1 MLKMVNGQWT
11 RTESPGGA
19 KGTGGYNFN
28 TALPGAQK
36 TAPQAPSMPLSSAQR
51 TAAFSPKQ
59 LAASADRLGMFGGK
73 LQPAAAGPTTSS
85 LPRPPGMS
93 QVRPTTFDMPPQ
105 QPSATGAPS
114 ATGNPSPMAGP
125 GGIDFS
131 GLKPSY
137 GYSMSNNNSSNVSHS
152 GLSDMGN
159 KALSPLLGTGP
170 GSMPGNID
178 DWTNKILGNLTV
190 SQNDIMDRINQA
202 ANAQAKRG
210 ILGGT
215 EATNLRAS
223 MLTQLMNP
231 TLQRQADAMQQAL
244 GLKTQVMPQLIGLT
258 QQSSGLGAGGS
269 NSYSYNQSPDD
280 YQIIAQML
288 NNQW

>member
-36 TAPQAPSMPLSSAQR
+36 ATPQAPSMPLSSAQR

-59 LAASADRLGMFGGK
+59 LAASADRLGIFGGQ
-73 LQPAAAGPTTSS
+73 QPAQKSA
-85 LPRPPGMS
+85 L
-93 QVRPTTFDMPPQ
+93 PQ
-105 QPSATGAPS
+105 QPAATGAP
-114 ATGNPSPMAGP
+114 AVTGNPSPMAGP

-137 GYSMSNNNSSNVSHS
+137 GYSTSNNNSSNVSHS
-152 GLSDMGN
+152 GLSDMGKN
-159 KALSPLLGTGP
+159 ALSPLLGTGP